1 MRGQPAHLLDL
12 RHVAAHG
19 DGLAALVGDGVDGQ
33 LGGGLV
39 DVAADDASAAA
50 REFDGERRPDAA
62 ASTGDHR
69 VRAMGAFGR

>member
-1 MRGQPAHLLDL
+1 MASSRTSSIFDTSQRTAT
-12 RHVAAHG
+12 
-19 DGLAALVGDGVDGQ
+19 ALPPWSVMASTVQ

-62 ASTGDHR
+62 ASTGDHC